1 MPCIIKDGVLQKY
14 RPYCEEKE
22 IETKEGII
30 SLRVAEVGVKVPTGV
45 VAIGPRAFAECDT
58 LLYVELPDGVT
69 DISAF
74 AFKDCK
80 HLKQITLPATLRKV
94 GAYAFSG
101 CRDLTEITLPEQIE
115 QVGSYAFS
123 YCQSLKSVAGLSPRT
138 ARIRGY
144 ELFLSSP
151 NVKWRS

>member
-14 RPYCEEKE
+14 QPYCEEKE
-22 IETKEGII
+22 IETEEGVI
-30 SLRVAEVGVKVPTGV
+30 SMRVTEVGVKVPTGV
-45 VAIGPRAFAECDT
+45 ISIGPRAFAECDA

-80 HLKQITLPATLRKV
+80 RLKRITIPDTLRKV

-101 CRDLTEITLPEQIE
+101 CRDLPEITLPDAIE

-123 YCQSLKSVAGLSPRT
+123 YCQSLKSVAGLSPRLT
-138 ARIRGY
+138 RIRGY

-151 NVKWRS
+151 NVKWRV

>member
-14 RPYCEEKE
+14 QPYCEEKE
-22 IETKEGII
+22 LETEEGFI
-30 SLRVAEVGVKVPTGV
+30 SMKVAEVGFKVPAGV
-45 VAIGPRAFAECDT
+45 TAIGPRAFAECNT
-58 LLYVELPDGVT
+58 LLYVELPEGVT

-80 HLKQITLPATLRKV
+80 HLKRVTLPQSLRKV

-101 CRDLTEITLPEQIE
+101 CRDLEEIVMPDSVE

-144 ELFLSSP
+144 ELFLGCP
-151 NVKWRS
+151 NMKWRA